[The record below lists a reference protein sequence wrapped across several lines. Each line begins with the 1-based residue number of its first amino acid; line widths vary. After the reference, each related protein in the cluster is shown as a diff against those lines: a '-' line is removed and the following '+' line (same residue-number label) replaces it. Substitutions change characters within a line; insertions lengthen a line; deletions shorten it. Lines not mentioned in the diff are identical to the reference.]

1 MALSDD
7 DFFVFCAIIVS
18 SLFIRENRL
27 IFSNPPCFYFYLAG
41 DLKALKILI
50 SDVVARVFISSL
62 NVVLICF
69 ETAYAVR
76 ILPHSLPDRFC

>member
-1 MALSDD
+1 LALSDD

-50 SDVVARVFISSL
+50 SDVVACLLIYKAL
-62 NVVLICF
+62 NVVLTCF
-69 ETAYAVR
+69 ETAYAA
-76 ILPHSLPDRFC
+76 